1 MGWLEKWSFENDKEW
16 FNNKRRKK
24 KWQLLRKVIIEIS
37 KELVIRR
44 KEKLYFKDILKIKK
58 VYKSF
63 FLQLTNYI
71 SKLFLS
77 FFHLIFIKHQNYKKS
92 KINQLFSLI
101 LLSKEIKFYRNLI
114 VQYSWKLY
122 ILCWRKLI
130 IVATNLSTRY
140 LLAKN
145 SLENNFSTIYTLIP
159 KIYKE
164 KKKRKRKNY
173 INSIDNSPK
182 HTVHV
187 ELNSVFYSHTL
198 WI

>member
-37 KELVIRR
+37 KGLVIRR

-92 KINQLFSLI
+92 KINQFFSLI

-164 KKKRKRKNY
+164 KKKEKGK
-173 INSIDNSPK
+173 I
-182 HTVHV
+182 
-187 ELNSVFYSHTL
+187 TL
-198 WI
+198 TRLIIHRNTLYM